1 MNTKVA
7 FYMLNKDLLE
17 DLFCIAMLIF
27 FYWKNIPV
35 MLLWTKVKMYRDDT
49 EVYQMNCFAG
59 FQCLVVINTFE

>member
-7 FYMLNKDLLE
+7 LYWLNKDLLG

-27 FYWKNIPV
+27 FYGKNISV

-49 EVYQMNCFAG
+49 DIYQMNCFAG
-59 FQCLVVINTFE
+59 FQCLVVINTSE